1 MAQRESDVIDPFRA
15 TGGNTVPPGQYDK
28 DLLTA
33 APRRG
38 PSAGAT
44 SFAPGTAGDRSGAGT
59 AVSGSGVGGARSAPQ
74 LSTVGRS
81 SSGKS
86 ARTPWYL
93 TTAGI
98 AALVIGLL
106 IALGLGVGLGVGLG
120 TRDSGDSKAD
130 AANANA
136 DGGAASTV
144 TSMSTLNSVI
154 TADPSTSYI
163 PVIVTGNSASVA
175 TVVQTIGGSTVTLT
189 AAGGGATS
197 RPVITVSQAAPP
209 TTRTEIVYA
218 TTYAETQTVTVTGN
232 GGAVSTVTQVVTVQR
247 TITAQA
253 GAFGARRRQ
262 RLEAALFASF
272 PN

>member
-1 MAQRESDVIDPFRA
+1 MQSWCSCATCRIYPSTCCCGESTLEPWFAALRPSLSDFPSARSASPLSGPSPAGLACAFSFRSFSPLTLVARYFPHLPCAHSAPLSYGAARERRDRPLPRDEREH
-15 TGGNTVPPGQYDK
+15 GGPSAPPSLPCPLPRQPDARLPRLVQLQPPGQYDT

-106 IALGLGVGLGVGLG
+106 IAV
-120 TRDSGDSKAD
+120 SGAL
-130 AANANA
+130 
-136 DGGAASTV
+136 V
-144 TSMSTLNSVI
+144 TEGI
-154 TADPSTSYI
+154 D
-163 PVIVTGNSASVA
+163 TGCD
-175 TVVQTIGGSTVTLT
+175 
-189 AAGGGATS
+189 
-197 RPVITVSQAAPP
+197 
-209 TTRTEIVYA
+209 
-218 TTYAETQTVTVTGN
+218 
-232 GGAVSTVTQVVTVQR
+232 
-247 TITAQA
+247 
-253 GAFGARRRQ
+253 
-262 RLEAALFASF
+262 
-272 PN
+272 